1 MRDCMIVMCCSAER
15 SAVGANVA
23 AADPVE
29 MVRRP
34 DRIGAVREGDSRRV
48 GLEAAGDARTTAHPP
63 TCRVNTGLL
72 PDHRA
77 PTAALRFAR
86 PVLTRLADAGIND
99 LADVTPLLHHHLT
112 ACHLIGMSVH
122 GAAGRAGDHRV
133 PDRRRGGGDRTTLCL
148 DGVPIALVLGL
159 VNLVAAEALN
169 RAPGLGPAGER
180 R

>member
-1 MRDCMIVMCCSAER
+1 MKVTAVASGSKLRATPAPPRISPRPMAGQLAAWLAARTHLLVASTPACS
-15 SAVGANVA
+15 
-23 AADPVE
+23 PIT
-29 MVRRP
+29 VRRQ
-34 DRIGAVREGDSRRV
+34 
-48 GLEAAGDARTTAHPP
+48 
-63 TCRVNTGLL
+63 
-72 PDHRA
+72 
-77 PTAALRFAR
+77 LRFAE
-86 PVLTRLADAGIND
+86 PVLTRLGDAGIND

-112 ACHLIGMSVH
+112 ACHLIGMSAH

-133 PDRRRGGGDRTTLCL
+133 PDRRRGGGDRTALCL